1 MGWDKCIKLFPQAKC
16 VASAAAIVNSPNTSG
31 PVFPEGTYD
40 VPDTM
45 PFGTY
50 AAIPWPRGGCTF
62 YIYDSTGKL
71 YDSRTY
77 TNVFD
82 KPVVEVN
89 PFASKGRFQTV
100 GCSPW
105 VMIKPLSPD
114 W

>member
-1 MGWDKCIKLFPQAKC
+1 MRTGSPENTRRQRPTPFGPQP
-16 VASAAAIVNSPNTSG
+16 SRTHSYSLIRN
-31 PVFPEGTYD
+31 GTYN

-50 AAIPWPRGGCTF
+50 AAIPWPKGGCAF

-71 YDSRTY
+71 YNSGSY
-77 TNVFD
+77 TNAFD
-82 KPVVEVN
+82 MAVVEVN

>member
-1 MGWDKCIKLFPQAKC
+1 VGCPRESDTLASLERPGSRTLTATPPTLPHHRNHKRPLNAK
-16 VASAAAIVNSPNTSG
+16 
-31 PVFPEGTYD
+31 
-40 VPDTM
+40 
-45 PFGTY
+45 
-50 AAIPWPRGGCTF
+50 GGCAF

-71 YDSRTY
+71 YNSGSY
-77 TNVFD
+77 TNAFD

-100 GCSPW
+100 GCTPR